1 MPFSKKLEGALEN
14 FRRAFEAGRM
24 PHALMVSGHPRG
36 AGSDFAE
43 ALLGVVFDEA
53 EPAKLR
59 QHVDIHWI
67 EPESKSRQIRVAE
80 QIRPLIEFFGLTS
93 YEGGWKAAVLLFADR
108 MNASAQNALLKTLE
122 EPPPHSLLILVTD
135 APAALLPT
143 IRSRSQYVDVTED
156 DRSREAAW
164 VPAVMDLLR
173 HPPARQGC
181 EMIAWTDRLTAP
193 LRELEERAKAEEVE
207 RGEEA
212 EGTKAAKEILESR
225 VVSRMKEMREE
236 ILRTIQLWQRDV
248 MARVVRAEAA
258 PENFPEDEEAIAA
271 QAEGLS
277 FAEAAARVAA
287 VDEVRAL
294 LEHNIRASMAL
305 PRLARAIS
313 KNPGRSV
320 DRLSSRASS

>member
-1 MPFSKKLEGALEN
+1 MPFSKKIEAALEN
-14 FRRAFEAGRM
+14 FRRAFDAGRM

-43 ALLGVVFDEA
+43 ALLGVIFDET
-53 EPAKLR
+53 EPAQLR
-59 QHVDIHWI
+59 HHVDIQWV
-67 EPESKSRQIRVAE
+67 EPESKSRQIKAE
-80 QIRPLIEFFGLTS
+80 AIRTLVDFFGLTS
-93 YEGGWKAAVLLFADR
+93 YEGGWKAAVILFADR
-108 MNASAQNALLKTLE
+108 MNETAQNILLKTLE

-164 VPAVMDLLR
+164 VSAVMDLLR

-193 LRELEERAKAEEVE
+193 LRELEERAKAEEAE
-207 RGEEA
+207 RGDEA
-212 EGTKAAKEILESR
+212 EGAKAAKEIMESR

-248 MARVVRAEAA
+248 MARVVRAEAV
-258 PENFPEDEEAIAA
+258 PENFPEDEKAIAA

-287 VDEVRAL
+287 VDEVREL

-313 KNPGRSV
+313 KNPVRSV
-320 DRLSSRASS
+320 DRLSSRA